1 MAAAK
6 QGSADAAQ
14 GLRVDPLP
22 KVISPIWNA
31 FIAMHDARGSNGHAP
46 NAITW
51 QDIAAWQQ
59 VSGNALTPWELD
71 TIRAI
76 DGVAMAAFAKQAKAQ
91 QAQNKGT

>member
-1 MAAAK
+1 M
-6 QGSADAAQ
+6 
-14 GLRVDPLP
+14 RTEPLP
-22 KVISPIWNA
+22 KLVEPVWNA
-31 FIAMHDARGSNGHAP
+31 FCAMHDARGSNGYTP

-59 VSGNALTPWELD
+59 VSGNTLTPWELD
-71 TIRAI
+71 TIRAL